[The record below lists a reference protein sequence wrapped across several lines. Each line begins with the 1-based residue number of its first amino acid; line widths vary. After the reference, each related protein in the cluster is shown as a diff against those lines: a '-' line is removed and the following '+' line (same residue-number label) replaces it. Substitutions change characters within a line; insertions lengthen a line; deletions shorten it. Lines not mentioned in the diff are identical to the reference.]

1 MEIVLF
7 IAASLMAFLAALW
20 SGANPWRWAA
30 SGVGELIVVLFLGWP
45 VLLPL
50 VLGDFAGVLLTFV
63 LDRFMRPPPPP
74 DARA

>member
-7 IAASLMAFLAALW
+7 LVALLAALW
-20 SGANPWRWAA
+20 SGMNPWRWAA
-30 SGVGELIVVLFLGWP
+30 AAGGEIVVVFFLGWP
-45 VLLPL
+45 VVLPL

-63 LDRFMRPPPPP
+63 LDRFIRPPPPP